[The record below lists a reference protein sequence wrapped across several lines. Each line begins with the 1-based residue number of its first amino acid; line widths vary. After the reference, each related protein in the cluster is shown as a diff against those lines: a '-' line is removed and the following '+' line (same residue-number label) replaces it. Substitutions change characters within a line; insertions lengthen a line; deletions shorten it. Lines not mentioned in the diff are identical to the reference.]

1 LKNESA
7 NPNAV
12 KEKGYPLEY
21 RSPECIMQSGI
32 DGLAVSGAAG
42 CVQDQ
47 DSPAD
52 EKNKK
57 RGVKD
62 VLSQGGG
69 THNELNRLFVA
80 LVRAAG
86 IPASLMWVTDRSEQ
100 AFIKEYLSTDQLD
113 GEIATVTIDGK
124 DVFLD
129 PGTQFCPYG
138 LTDWRYSAAMGLRQ
152 KSNGTDFGETP
163 ALDYKQSLTT
173 RKADVS
179 FDEKGLITG
188 TVSLF

>member
-1 LKNESA
+1 SLLRSRVYFYYQTTLKADDYWKQESKFWDKDVENFLSKNAGIAAITAKVISPADPPEQKVRNLYAFISTLKNESA

-42 CVQDQ
+42 CVQDK

-80 LVRAAG
+80 L
-86 IPASLMWVTDRSEQ
+86 
-100 AFIKEYLSTDQLD
+100 
-113 GEIATVTIDGK
+113 
-124 DVFLD
+124 
-129 PGTQFCPYG
+129 
-138 LTDWRYSAAMGLRQ
+138 
-152 KSNGTDFGETP
+152 
-163 ALDYKQSLTT
+163 
-173 RKADVS
+173 
-179 FDEKGLITG
+179 
-188 TVSLF
+188 